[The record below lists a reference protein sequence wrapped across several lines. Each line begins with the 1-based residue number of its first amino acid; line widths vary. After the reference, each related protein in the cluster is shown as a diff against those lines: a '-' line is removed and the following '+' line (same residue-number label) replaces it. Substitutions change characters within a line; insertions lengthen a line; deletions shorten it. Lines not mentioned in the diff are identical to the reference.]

1 MIYRSTIARQPNQFR
16 HTLEVVG
23 TQLRDLD
30 LAPFE
35 KGTVVVTGIGASYEA
50 AGVAAGELQRRGR
63 RANTWRAVDL
73 MEPGDP
79 GDAIIVFSVGGRSIE
94 PIAALTIHSTL
105 PSLAITSGGNDPLSR
120 TASAA
125 LRFESGPD
133 SLPSSTGYTGSLL
146 AGGLLIDALCGED
159 SFNWNDIPLI
169 ASEVL
174 ETSAKKMA
182 RIGEMFHDQRA
193 IDCVGAI
200 SALGTAG
207 EACLLIREAARVP
220 TGVADT
226 LHYLH
231 GPMESMDQA
240 TGILIFGDGR
250 EVRLAQ
256 ELAEIGCA
264 VLLVTASESPQD
276 AKNLAVVKV
285 PSLQNRV
292 ARSIV
297 DILPAQLLAAELSD
311 AAGLTD
317 AQFRYSQ
324 NDTKVTMD
332 ESEPRV

>member
-1 MIYRSTIARQPNQFR
+1 
-16 HTLEVVG
+16 
-23 TQLRDLD
+23 
-30 LAPFE
+30 
-35 KGTVVVTGIGASYEA
+35 
-50 AGVAAGELQRRGR
+50 
-63 RANTWRAVDL
+63 
-73 MEPGDP
+73 
-79 GDAIIVFSVGGRSIE
+79 
-94 PIAALTIHSTL
+94 
-105 PSLAITSGGNDPLSR
+105 
-120 TASAA
+120 
-125 LRFESGPD
+125 
-133 SLPSSTGYTGSLL
+133 
-146 AGGLLIDALCGED
+146 
-159 SFNWNDIPLI
+159 
-169 ASEVL
+169 
-174 ETSAKKMA
+174 
-182 RIGEMFHDQRA
+182 
-193 IDCVGAI
+193 
-200 SALGTAG
+200 
-207 EACLLIREAARVP
+207 
-220 TGVADT
+220 
-226 LHYLH
+226 
-231 GPMESMDQA
+231 MDQA